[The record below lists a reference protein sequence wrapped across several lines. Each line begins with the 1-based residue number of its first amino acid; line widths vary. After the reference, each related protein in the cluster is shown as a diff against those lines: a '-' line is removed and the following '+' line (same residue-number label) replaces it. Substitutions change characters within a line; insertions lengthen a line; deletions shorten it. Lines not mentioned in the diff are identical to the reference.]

1 MRTLAILSLLII
13 SSCSKKE
20 EPKLLNQIKFQKI
33 NYSLSNHYLDSL
45 AKKINPNRKYQY
57 WQYALYKSS
66 MLKHTIL
73 NESGDT
79 LLRKKIDREFDK
91 INYGIFKGGHPFFS
105 CYYAITIENGKVNY
119 ITEEEF
125 RGFLGTIDNLE
136 EAMLL
141 AETYGYSLDSDIRG
155 SEYREVEDGFELH
168 LMKSNDYPLSKESF
182 EVKISKNGIVK
193 AKSRGIYCKERK
205 CYE

>member
-1 MRTLAILSLLII
+1 MRTLIILLLLIV
-13 SSCSKKE
+13 SSCTKKD
-20 EPKLLNQIKFQKI
+20 EPKIQKPIKFQKI
-33 NYSLSNHYLDSL
+33 NYSLANSYLDSL

-57 WQYALYKSS
+57 WQYARYKSS
-66 MLKHTIL
+66 MLRHTIL

-91 INYGIFKGGHPFFS
+91 IKYGIFKGGHPFFS

-119 ITEEEF
+119 INEEEF

-141 AETYGYSLDSDIRG
+141 AETYDYSLDSDIRG
-155 SEYREVEDGFELH
+155 SEYREVENGFELH
-168 LMKSNDYPLSKESF
+168 LMRFNDNPLSKESF
-182 EVKISKNGIVK
+182 EIEVSQNGILK
-193 AKSRGIYCKERK
+193 AKSRGIYCKGQK
-205 CYE
+205 CRE